1 LSVLDILRMIFGGI
15 FVLFV
20 PGFCWSFLF
29 FKRKSID
36 SIERIALSFG
46 LSIALVPLTVFWLN
60 WIFDMKIT
68 ELSVVLTVCGLSVL
82 TIILKNSKKFLSYI
96 TNIINKIKYKIFR
109 KPDA

>member
-1 LSVLDILRMIFGGI
+1 MSLLEIVRMIFGGI

-36 SIERIALSFG
+36 LIERIALSFG

-60 WIFDMKIT
+60 WIFDMRIT

-82 TIILKNSKKFLSYI
+82 ATIPNSKKILPYI
-96 TNIINKIKYKIFR
+96 TNITNKIKYKIFR
-109 KPDA
+109 KPDK

>member
-1 LSVLDILRMIFGGI
+1 LGILDIVRMIFGGI

-46 LSIALVPLTVFWLN
+46 LSIALVPLIVFWLN
-60 WIFDMKIT
+60 WIFDMRIT
-68 ELSVVLTVCGLSVL
+68 ELSVVLTICGISVL
-82 TIILKNSKKFLSYI
+82 AIILHKTTTLTYI
-96 TNIINKIKYKIFR
+96 SNIINKVKLKIFR
-109 KPDA
+109 KPDR